1 MSINRTISLLIGLLL
16 IAFSATA
23 QNDSIQQAMQ
33 NAQLNLQQKKSAEKS
48 PKLEHSPKTA
58 TLLAIVPS
66 AGQAYN
72 RKYWKMPIVYATMG
86 GCIYVVISQ
95 QKQFSRFKKAYIQ
108 RDAGEID
115 EFYNKLSKDAIL
127 NNMDSKRTIRDYA
140 LAGTIL
146 FYALQIVDANVDAHL
161 FYFDVGDDLSAR
173 IYPQTLT
180 PAYSRTPAFGIGC
193 TINF

>member
-1 MSINRTISLLIGLLL
+1 ML
-16 IAFSATA
+16 IALSATA
-23 QNDSIQQAMQ
+23 QNDSIQITSEK
-33 NAQLNLQQKKSAEKS
+33 AQISKNSKKTSTEKAS
-48 PKLEHSPKTA
+48 KPEHSPRTA

-72 RKYWKMPIVYATMG
+72 HKYWKMPIVYATIG
-86 GCIYVVISQ
+86 GCIYVVVSQ
-95 QKQFSRFKKAYIQ
+95 QKQFSRYKNAYMQ

-115 EFYNKLSKDAIL
+115 EFYNKLSKEAIL
-127 NNMDSKRTIRDYA
+127 NNMDSKRTLRDYA

-161 FYFDVGDDLSAR
+161 FYFDVGDNLSAR

-180 PAYSRTPAFGIGC
+180 PAYSRTPALGLGC